1 MAQLPFQSDW
11 TFSLLQ
17 QYEVAIA
24 EAADF
29 FALDAYPNQIEIV
42 SSEQML
48 DAYAAIGMPV
58 FYSHWSFGKKFVS
71 VAERYQRGQMGLAY
85 ELVINSNPCIAY
97 LLEENPL
104 TMQVLVMA
112 HASYGHNNFFKNNY
126 LFKTWTNADGI
137 VDYLVFSRDYIR
149 HCEEKY
155 GLEAVESLL
164 DAAHALMDYGVDR
177 YRRPSPLSAAKEHER
192 QVHLAKAAQA
202 QVNPLWE
209 HFAKD
214 KKAEAALA
222 ATPEFFP
229 EDQENLLYFLEKNAP
244 LLKPWQ
250 REILRIVR
258 KLAQYFYPQRQTKV
272 MNEGWATF
280 WHYHL
285 LYHLYNQ
292 GQLAEGLMLEFL
304 DAHCQV
310 VFQPT
315 FDSPYYQGINPYALG
330 FAMFSDLKRL
340 SEQPTAED
348 AAYFPHLVGRPWR
361 ENLRFAMENF
371 KDESFIYQYLSPKV
385 IRDFRLFGVLDVASD
400 PAVEISA
407 IHNDHGY
414 QKVREVLSA
423 QYAAFH
429 YQPNIQVHGVRWQ
442 SDRSLLLRH
451 HRYENRPLAPSQ
463 KVLQHLHA
471 LWGFP
476 IVLESVNSQGE
487 VLQSQR
493 FPL

>member
-1 MAQLPFQSDW
+1 MTQLPFHSDW
-11 TFSLLQ
+11 TFPLLQ

-24 EAADF
+24 EAAADF
-29 FALDAYPNQIEIV
+29 GLDTYPNQIEIV
-42 SSEQML
+42 TSEQML

-58 FYSHWSFGKKFVS
+58 FYAHWSFGKQFVS
-71 VAERYQRGQMGLAY
+71 VSERYQRGAMGLAY

-104 TMQVLVMA
+104 TMQVLVIA

-149 HCEEKY
+149 QCEEKY
-155 GLEAVESLL
+155 GLEAVENLL
-164 DAAHALMDYGVDR
+164 DAAHALMNYGVDR
-177 YRRPSPLSAAKEHER
+177 YRRPSPLSASKER
-192 QVHLAKAAQA
+192 QRQAELAAAAQA

-209 HFAKD
+209 HFAKHRD
-214 KKAEAALA
+214 AKNQASENLDLL
-222 ATPEFFP
+222 E
-229 EDQENLLYFLEKNAP
+229 EDQENLLYFIEKNAP
-244 LLKPWQ
+244 NLKPWQ
-250 REILRIVR
+250 REIVRIVR

-285 LYHLYNQ
+285 LYHLYNH

-310 VFQPT
+310 IFQPA

-348 AAYFPHLVGRPWR
+348 AAYFPHLVGQPWLK
-361 ENLRFAMENF
+361 NLRFAMENF

-385 IRDFRLFGVLDVASD
+385 IRDFRLFSVLDDAAD
-400 PAVEISA
+400 RAVEISA
-407 IHNDHGY
+407 IHNDSGY

-423 QYAAFH
+423 QYATFH

-442 SDRSLLLRH
+442 GDRSLILRH
-451 HRYENRPLAPSQ
+451 HLYENRPLAASQ
-463 KVLQHLHA
+463 KVLQQLYA

-476 IVLESVNSQGE
+476 IVLESVNAEGE
-487 VLQSQR
+487 VVQSQR